1 MPEQVVHLLLAR
13 GVLAHEPPE
22 CRRFV
27 RRVMVDVQSRV
38 TAPSAPGPIDK
49 PLEGALLPGFVMAPP
64 VVELGAPSVYGHGAE
79 EVLEPAV
86 DQGKPLHVEED
97 VAPVRRGQATESAE
111 RLIRR
116 RRDDSPGRHRPLAGL
131 DLERGLGPKPGKH
144 LRRDS

>member
-1 MPEQVVHLLLAR
+1 MIPRPPRSTLFPYTTLFRSEVHEHLVPEQVVHLLLAC
-13 GVLAHEPPE
+13 GVLPHEPPE

-64 VVELGAPSVYGHGAE
+64 VVELRAPSVYGHGAE

-86 DQGKPLHVEED
+86 DQ
-97 VAPVRRGQATESAE
+97 
-111 RLIRR
+111 
-116 RRDDSPGRHRPLAGL
+116 
-131 DLERGLGPKPGKH
+131 
-144 LRRDS
+144 